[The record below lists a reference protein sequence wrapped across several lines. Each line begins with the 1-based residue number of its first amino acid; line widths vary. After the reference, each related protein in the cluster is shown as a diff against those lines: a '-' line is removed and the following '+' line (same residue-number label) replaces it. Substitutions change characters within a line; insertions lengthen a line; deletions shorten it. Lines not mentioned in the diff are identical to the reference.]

1 MAAGG
6 GGLTEKWGGRVPA
19 KGRRE
24 GIMTVKGAGLAG
36 LMRFWFLLVLCFL
49 LDQHGFSLDT
59 LYASLCEAHR
69 RLNMAVRIAVAAVE
83 CLERGRAKG

>member
-1 MAAGG
+1 MAVGG

-36 LMRFWFLLVLCFL
+36 LMRFGSFLSCVFCSTNTDFHSIL
-49 LDQHGFSLDT
+49 SMP
-59 LYASLCEAHR
+59 LYAKLT
-69 RLNMAVRIAVAAVE
+69 V
-83 CLERGRAKG
+83 G